1 MKEYLTRCGC
11 APIFVGMYLRTTRQR
26 RKHGPDAI
34 YYQLAENYY
43 HKERRRS
50 ETRVIHTFGRAD
62 QVDPEAL
69 RRLAQSLLR
78 VANDER
84 IDLPA
89 RTFPPEVGIDD
100 IEQVFDYGVLYAA
113 HTLWEELGIGPL
125 LREKMQQEG
134 GEAPHDTA
142 LFAMT
147 ANRLARPT
155 SKLACYEHWLADE
168 VYWPAAK
175 VLALEHLYRAL
186 DFLLRHVE
194 ALEQEIFY
202 RTADLFNADVD
213 LIFWDTTTLYCEID
227 DEDDDGEVWEDQEIP
242 ALRKRG
248 HNKEGRD
255 GNPQVVVG
263 LALTRD
269 GLPVRSWVFPGNTA
283 DVTTIH
289 HLKDDLRGWR
299 LNRCVFVGDSGMFSE
314 ANQQRLSRALGRYIL
329 AVPMRKGTEVS
340 LDVLTR
346 PGRYRDVA
354 PHLRVKEVYSGA
366 GERRRRY
373 VVCHNPDEAAR
384 EQAHRARLLEVVR
397 AELAALDVRQA
408 DHPKKAC
415 ELMASR
421 RFGRY
426 LRMDARGRL
435 SIDTTK
441 VAAEAKYDGTF
452 VVTTNDDTLDAA
464 DVALGYTSMML
475 IEGCFRR
482 MKTTGLQTRPIYH
495 WRSHR
500 IIAHV
505 KLCVLALLLERAAEL
520 RCQQTWRTI
529 RHTLDQLKVVRYR
542 MHGKTIVQSTQV
554 TSPLA
559 KIFRS
564 LRIPLPKKILE
575 VSD

>member
-1 MKEYLTRCGC
+1 
-11 APIFVGMYLRTTRQR
+11 MYLRTTRQR
-26 RKHGPDAI
+26 RKHGSDAI

-50 ETRVIHTFGRAD
+50 ETRVIYTFGRAD

-69 RRLAQSLLR
+69 RRLAQSILR
-78 VANDER
+78 VANDDR

-89 RTFPPEVGIDD
+89 RKFPPDVGIDD

-113 HTLWEELGIGPL
+113 HALWEELGIGPL
-125 LREKMQQEG
+125 LREKMQQDG
-134 GEAPHDTA
+134 GDAPHDTA

-147 ANRLARPT
+147 ANRLARPA
-155 SKLACYEHWLADE
+155 SKLACYAQWLADD
-168 VYWPAAK
+168 VYWPEAK
-175 VLALEHLYRAL
+175 ALALEHLYRAM
-186 DFLLRHVE
+186 DFLLQHIE

-202 RTADLFNADVD
+202 RTADLLNADVD
-213 LIFWDTTTLYCEID
+213 LIFWDTTTFYFEID
-227 DEDDDGEVWEDQEIP
+227 EEDEDEARWHDQALP

-255 GNPQVVVG
+255 GSPQVVVG

-283 DVTTIH
+283 DVSTIN

-314 ANQQRLSRALGRYIL
+314 ANRQRLSRALGRYIL
-329 AVPMRKGTEVS
+329 AVPMRKVTEVP

-346 PGRYRDVA
+346 AGRYREVA
-354 PHLRVKEVYSGA
+354 HNLRVKEVYAGT

-384 EQAHRARLLEVVR
+384 EQAHRGRLLELVR
-397 AELAALDVRQA
+397 AELAALDGQQA
-408 DHPKKAC
+408 DHPKRAC

-426 LRMDARGRL
+426 LRMDAQGRL
-435 SIDTTK
+435 SIDTAK
-441 VAAEAKYDGTF
+441 VAAEAKYDGKF
-452 VVTTNDDTLDAA
+452 VVTTNDDTLDAE
-464 DVALGYTSMML
+464 DVALGYTSMTL
-475 IEGCFRR
+475 IEGCFRQL
-482 MKTTGLQTRPIYH
+482 KTTGLQTRPIYH
-495 WRSHR
+495 WRPHR

-505 KLCVLALLLERAAEL
+505 KLCVLALLLQRAVEI
-520 RCQQTWRTI
+520 RCQQTWRTV
-529 RHTLDQLKVVRYR
+529 RHTLEQLKVVRYR
-542 MHGKTIVQSTQV
+542 MQGKTILQSTQV
-554 TSPLA
+554 TAPLA
-559 KIFRS
+559 KLLRS
-564 LRIPLPKKILE
+564 LGISLPNKILE
-575 VSD
+575 VSE

>member
-1 MKEYLTRCGC
+1 
-11 APIFVGMYLRTTRQR
+11 MYLRTTRQR

-50 ETRVIHTFGRAD
+50 ETRVIYTFGRAD

-69 RRLAQSLLR
+69 RRLAQSILR
-78 VANDER
+78 VANDDR

-89 RTFPPEVGIDD
+89 RKFPPEVGIDD
-100 IEQVFDYGVLYAA
+100 IEQVLAYGVLYAA
-113 HTLWEELGIGPL
+113 RALWEELGIGPL
-125 LREKMQQEG
+125 LREKIQQDG
-134 GEAPHDTA
+134 GDAPHETA
-142 LFAMT
+142 LLAMT
-147 ANRLARPT
+147 ANRLARPA

-168 VYWPAAK
+168 VYWPEAK
-175 VLALEHLYRAL
+175 ALALEHLYRAL

-202 RTADLFNADVD
+202 RTADLLNADVD

-269 GLPVRSWVFPGNTA
+269 GLPVRSWGFPGNTA

-299 LNRCVFVGDSGMFSE
+299 LNRCGFVGDSGMVSE
-314 ANQQRLSRALGRYIL
+314 ANRQRLSRALGRYIL
-329 AVPMRKGTEVS
+329 AVPMRKVTEVQ
-340 LDVLTR
+340 LEVLTR
-346 PGRYRDVA
+346 AGRYHDVA
-354 PHLRVKEVYSGA
+354 HNLRVKEVYVGT

-384 EQAHRARLLEVVR
+384 EHAHRERLLELVR
-397 AELAALDVRQA
+397 AELAALDARQA

-415 ELMASR
+415 ELLASR

-441 VAAEAKYDGTF
+441 VAAEAKYDGQC
-452 VVTTNDDTLDAA
+452 VVTTNDDTLDAE
-464 DVALGYTSMML
+464 DVALGYTSMTL

-482 MKTTGLQTRPIYH
+482 MKTTGLQPRPIYH

-542 MHGKTIVQSTQV
+542 MQGKTILQSTQV

-559 KIFRS
+559 KILRS

>member
-1 MKEYLTRCGC
+1 
-11 APIFVGMYLRTTRQR
+11 MYLRTTRQR
-26 RKHGPDAI
+26 RTHGPDAI

-43 HKERRRS
+43 HKTRRRS
-50 ETRVIHTFGRAD
+50 ETRVIYTFGRAD

-69 RRLAQSLLR
+69 RRLAQSILR
-78 VANDER
+78 VVNDER
-84 IDLPA
+84 IDLAA
-89 RTFPPEVGIDD
+89 RAFPPEVGIDD
-100 IEQVFDYGVLYAA
+100 IEQVYAYGVLSAA
-113 HTLWEELGIGPL
+113 RALWEEVGIGPL
-125 LREKMQQEG
+125 LRAKMQQTG
-134 GEAPHDTA
+134 CEALHDLA
-142 LFAMT
+142 LLAMT
-147 ANRLARPT
+147 AHRLVRPR
-155 SKLACYEHWLADE
+155 SKLAGYEQWLADD
-168 VYWPAAK
+168 VYGPEAK
-175 VLALEHLYRAL
+175 ALALEHLYRAL
-186 DFLLRHVE
+186 DFLLIHIE
-194 ALEQEIFY
+194 SLEQEIFF

-227 DEDDDGEVWEDQEIP
+227 DEDEESELWQTRMIP
-242 ALRKRG
+242 ALRQRG

-255 GNPQVVVG
+255 SNPQVVVG

-283 DVTTIH
+283 DVTTIR
-289 HLKDDLRGWR
+289 HLKEDVRGWR
-299 LNRCVFVGDSGMFSE
+299 LNRCVFVGDSGMFSA
-314 ANQQRLSRALGRYIL
+314 ANRQRLSRALGRYIL
-329 AVPMRKGTEVS
+329 AVPMRQVTEVS

-354 PHLRVKEVYSGA
+354 HNLRIKEVYVGT

-384 EQAHRARLLEVVR
+384 EHAHRERLLELVR
-397 AELAALDVRQA
+397 AELAALDARQA

-415 ELMASR
+415 ALLAAR

-441 VAAEAKYDGTF
+441 VAAEAKYDGKF
-452 VVTTNDDTLDAA
+452 VVTTNDDTLDAE
-464 DVALGYTSMML
+464 DVALGYTSMTL

-559 KIFRS
+559 KILRS

-575 VSD
+575 VADEAHASSLP

>member
-1 MKEYLTRCGC
+1 
-11 APIFVGMYLRTTRQR
+11 MYLRTTRQR

-50 ETRVIHTFGRAD
+50 ETRVIYTFGRAD

-78 VANDER
+78 VANDDR

-89 RTFPPEVGIDD
+89 RKFPPEVGIDD
-100 IEQVFDYGVLYAA
+100 IEQVYDYGVLYAA
-113 HTLWEELGIGPL
+113 HALWEELGIGPI
-125 LREKMQQEG
+125 LRDKMQQDG
-134 GEAPHDTA
+134 CKAPHETA

-168 VYWPAAK
+168 VYWPEAQA
-175 VLALEHLYRAL
+175 LALEHLYRAL
-186 DFLLRHVE
+186 DFLLQHIE
-194 ALEQEIFY
+194 PLEEEIFH
-202 RTADLFNADVD
+202 RIADLLNADVD
-213 LIFWDTTTLYCEID
+213 LIFWDTTTLYCEVDDD
-227 DEDDDGEVWEDQEIP
+227 DEDDERWHDQTFP

-283 DVTTIH
+283 DVTTIN

-314 ANQQRLSRALGRYIL
+314 ANRQRLSRALGRYIL
-329 AVPMRKGTEVS
+329 AVPMRKVTEVPR
-340 LDVLTR
+340 DVLTR
-346 PGRYRDVA
+346 AGRYRDVA
-354 PHLRVKEVYSGA
+354 HNLRVKEVYVGT

-384 EQAHRARLLEVVR
+384 EQAHRERLLELIR

-426 LRMDARGRL
+426 LRRDPQGRL
-435 SIDTTK
+435 SIDTAK
-441 VAAEAKYDGTF
+441 VAAEAKYDGKF
-452 VVTTNDDTLDAA
+452 VVTTNDDSLDTE
-464 DVALGYTSMML
+464 DVALGYTSMTL

-505 KLCVLALLLERAAEL
+505 KLCVLALLLERAAEI

-529 RHTLDQLKVVRYR
+529 RHTVDQLKVVRYR
-542 MHGKTIVQSTQV
+542 MQGKTILQSTQV
-554 TSPLA
+554 TSAMA
-559 KIFRS
+559 KLLRS
-564 LRIPLPKKILE
+564 LGIPQPTKILE
-575 VSD
+575 VSE

>member
-1 MKEYLTRCGC
+1 
-11 APIFVGMYLRTTRQR
+11 MYLRTTRPR

-50 ETRVIHTFGRAD
+50 ETRVIYTFGRAD

-78 VANDER
+78 VANDDR
-84 IDLPA
+84 LDLPA
-89 RTFPPEVGIDD
+89 RKFPPEVGIDD
-100 IEQVFDYGVLYAA
+100 IEHVYDYGVLYAA
-113 HTLWEELGIGPL
+113 HALWEELGIGPI
-125 LREKMQQEG
+125 LRDKMQQDG
-134 GEAPHDTA
+134 CKAPHETA

-155 SKLACYEHWLADE
+155 SKLACYAHWLADE
-168 VYWPAAK
+168 VYWPEAQT
-175 VLALEHLYRAL
+175 LALEHLYRAL
-186 DFLLRHVE
+186 DFLLQHIE
-194 ALEQEIFY
+194 PLEEEIFH
-202 RTADLFNADVD
+202 RIADLLNADVD
-213 LIFWDTTTLYCEID
+213 LIFWDTTTLYCEVD
-227 DEDDDGEVWEDQEIP
+227 DEDEDDERWHDQTLP

-263 LALTRD
+263 LALTRE

-283 DVTTIH
+283 EVTTIN

-299 LNRCVFVGDSGMFSE
+299 LNRCVFVGDRGMFSE
-314 ANQQRLSRALGRYIL
+314 AHRQRLSRALGRYIL
-329 AVPMRKGTEVS
+329 AVPMRQVTEVPR
-340 LDVLTR
+340 DVLTR
-346 PGRYRDVA
+346 AGRYRDVA
-354 PHLRVKEVYSGA
+354 HNLRVKEVHVGT

-384 EQAHRARLLEVVR
+384 EQAHRERLLELIR

-408 DHPKKAC
+408 DHPQKAC

-426 LRMDARGRL
+426 LRLDPQGRL
-435 SIDTTK
+435 SIDTAK
-441 VAAEAKYDGTF
+441 VAAEATYDGKF
-452 VVTTNDDTLDAA
+452 VITTNDDTLDTE
-464 DVALGYTSMML
+464 DVALGYTSMTL

-495 WRSHR
+495 GRSHR

-505 KLCVLALLLERAAEL
+505 KLCVLALLLERAAEI

-529 RHTLDQLKVVRYR
+529 RHTVDQLTVVRYR
-542 MHGKTIVQSTQV
+542 MQGKTILQSTQV
-554 TSPLA
+554 TSAMA
-559 KIFRS
+559 KLLRS
-564 LRIPLPKKILE
+564 LGIPQPQKILE
-575 VSD
+575 VSE

>member
-1 MKEYLTRCGC
+1 
-11 APIFVGMYLRTTRQR
+11 MYLRTTRQR

-43 HKERRRS
+43 HKTRRRS
-50 ETRVIHTFGRAD
+50 ETRVIYTFGRAD

-69 RRLAQSLLR
+69 RRLAQSILR
-78 VANDER
+78 VANDAQ

-89 RTFPPEVGIDD
+89 RTFPPDVGIDD
-100 IEQVFDYGVLYAA
+100 IEQVYAYGVLYAA
-113 HTLWEELGIGPL
+113 RALWEELGIGPL
-125 LREKMQQEG
+125 LRAKMQQHG
-134 GEAPHDTA
+134 CEAPHDMA
-142 LFAMT
+142 LLAMT
-147 ANRLARPT
+147 ANRLARPG
-155 SKLACYEHWLADE
+155 SKLACYEQWLADD
-168 VYWPAAK
+168 VYWPEAHAL
-175 VLALEHLYRAL
+175 VLEHLSRAM
-186 DFLLRHVE
+186 DFLLCHIE
-194 ALEQEIFY
+194 SLEQELFF

-227 DEDDDGEVWEDQEIP
+227 EEDDESEQWQTRMIP

-255 GNPQVVVG
+255 SNPQVVVG

-283 DVTTIH
+283 DVTTITP
-289 HLKDDLRGWR
+289 LKDDLRGWR

-314 ANQQRLSRALGRYIL
+314 ANRQRLSRALGRYIL
-329 AVPMRKGTEVS
+329 AVPMRKVTEVS

-354 PHLRVKEVYSGA
+354 HNLRVKEVYVGE

-384 EQAHRARLLEVVR
+384 EQAHRARLLELVR

-441 VAAEAKYDGTF
+441 VAAEAKYDGKF

-464 DVALGYTSMML
+464 DVALGYTSMTL

-495 WRSHR
+495 WRPHR

-505 KLCVLALLLERAAEL
+505 KLCVLALLLERAAEI

-529 RHTLDQLKVVRYR
+529 RHTLAQLQVVRYR

-554 TSPLA
+554 TAPIAEIL
-559 KIFRS
+559 RS
-564 LRIPLPKKILE
+564 LDVPLPKRILE
-575 VSD
+575 VSDEAHAPGLP

>member
-1 MKEYLTRCGC
+1 
-11 APIFVGMYLRTTRQR
+11 MYLRTTRQR
-26 RKHGPDAI
+26 RTHGPDAI

-43 HKERRRS
+43 HKDRRRS
-50 ETRVIHTFGRAD
+50 ETRVLYTFGRAD

-69 RRLAQSLLR
+69 RRLAQSILR
-78 VANDER
+78 VANDDR

-89 RTFPPEVGIDD
+89 RKFPPDVGIDD
-100 IEQVFDYGVLYAA
+100 IEQVYAYGVLYAA
-113 HTLWEELGIGPL
+113 HALWEELGIGPL
-125 LREKMQQEG
+125 LREQMQPDG
-134 GEAPHDTA
+134 CEAPHETA

-147 ANRLARPT
+147 ANRLAHPA
-155 SKLACYEHWLADE
+155 SKLACYARWLADE
-168 VYWPAAK
+168 VFWPEAK
-175 VLALEHLYRAL
+175 TLALEHLYRAL
-186 DFLLRHVE
+186 DFLLDHIDS
-194 ALEQEIFY
+194 LEQALFF

-213 LIFWDTTTLYCEID
+213 LIFWDTTTLYFEID
-227 DEDDDGEVWEDQEIP
+227 DEDDDGEVWHDHAIP

-248 HNKEGRD
+248 HHKEGRD

-263 LALTRD
+263 LALTRE

-314 ANQQRLSRALGRYIL
+314 ANRQRLSRALGRYIL
-329 AVPMRKGTEVS
+329 AVPMRQVTEVP
-340 LDVLTR
+340 LAVLTR
-346 PGRYRDVA
+346 AGRYRDVA
-354 PHLRVKEVYSGA
+354 HNLRVKEVGVGE

-384 EQAHRARLLEVVR
+384 EQAHRTQLLELVR
-397 AELAALDVRQA
+397 AELETRDVRQT

-415 ELMASR
+415 ALMASR

-426 LRMDARGRL
+426 LQMDARGRL
-435 SIDTTK
+435 SLNTTK

-452 VVTTNDDTLDAA
+452 VVTTNDDTLDAE
-464 DVALGYTSMML
+464 DIALGYTSMRL
-475 IEGCFRR
+475 IEGGFRR

-495 WRSHR
+495 WRPHR

-505 KLCVLALLLERAAEL
+505 KLCVLALLLQRAAEI

-529 RHTLDQLKVVRYR
+529 HHTLDQLKVVRYR
-542 MHGKTIVQSTQV
+542 LHGKTILQSTQV
-554 TSPLA
+554 TTPMTEILQT
-559 KIFRS
+559 
-564 LRIPLPKKILE
+564 LGIPLPKKILE
-575 VSD
+575 VSE

>member
-1 MKEYLTRCGC
+1 
-11 APIFVGMYLRTTRQR
+11 MYLRTTRQR

-43 HKERRRS
+43 HKARRRS
-50 ETRVIHTFGRAD
+50 ETRVIYTFGRAD

-78 VANDER
+78 VANDDR
-84 IDLPA
+84 IDLSA
-89 RTFPPEVGIDD
+89 RTFPPDVGIDD
-100 IEQVFDYGVLYAA
+100 IEQVYAYGVLYAA
-113 HTLWEELGIGPL
+113 RALWEELGIGPL
-125 LREKMQQEG
+125 LRAKMQQTG
-134 GEAPHDTA
+134 CEAPHDLA
-142 LFAMT
+142 LLAMT
-147 ANRLARPT
+147 ANRLARPS
-155 SKLACYEHWLADE
+155 SKLACYEPWLADD
-168 VYWPAAK
+168 VYWPEAQA
-175 VLALEHLYRAL
+175 LALEHLYRAM
-186 DFLLRHVE
+186 DFLLGHSE
-194 ALEQEIFY
+194 SLEQEIFL

-213 LIFWDTTTLYCEID
+213 LIFWDTTTLYGEM
-227 DEDDDGEVWEDQEIP
+227 DEEDEESEQWQTRMIP

-255 GNPQVVVG
+255 SNPQVVVG

-283 DVTTIH
+283 DVTTIT

-314 ANQQRLSRALGRYIL
+314 ANRQRLSRALGRYIL
-329 AVPMRKGTEVS
+329 AGPMRKVTEVS

-354 PHLRVKEVYSGA
+354 PHLRVKEVYVGE

-384 EQAHRARLLEVVR
+384 EQAHRTRLLELVR

-408 DHPKKAC
+408 DPPKKAC
-415 ELMASR
+415 ALMASR

-426 LRMDARGRL
+426 LRMDVHGRL

-441 VAAEAKYDGTF
+441 VAAEAKYDGKF
-452 VVTTNDDTLDAA
+452 VVTTHDDTLNAA

-495 WRSHR
+495 WRPRR

-505 KLCVLALLLERAAEL
+505 KLCVLALLLERAAEI

-554 TSPLA
+554 TAPMAALL
-559 KIFRS
+559 RS
-564 LRIPLPKKILE
+564 LGVPLPQSILE
-575 VSD
+575 VSDEAHAPDLP